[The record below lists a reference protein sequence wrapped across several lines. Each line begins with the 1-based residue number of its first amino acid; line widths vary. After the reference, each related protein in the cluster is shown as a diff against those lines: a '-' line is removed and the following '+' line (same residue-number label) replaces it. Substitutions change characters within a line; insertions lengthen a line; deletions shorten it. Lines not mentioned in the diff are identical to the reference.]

1 MQLKEKRHIQRVANQ
16 WVKQGLRGGRQLR
29 LFIVNKGNW
38 RLDEL
43 ARCLSISQ
51 EDAMSLLIS
60 LGYELKDNQY
70 IPCYSEEAVQN
81 RRRWEKRKFTID
93 KLIFKLML
101 KEQI

>member
-1 MQLKEKRHIQRVANQ
+1 MGKTRTAWRKTTTTIYCKQRE
-16 WVKQGLRGGRQLR
+16 L
-29 LFIVNKGNW
+29 

-81 RRRWEKRKFTID
+81 RRRWEKKKIYNR
-93 KLIFKLML
+93 
-101 KEQI
+101 QINF